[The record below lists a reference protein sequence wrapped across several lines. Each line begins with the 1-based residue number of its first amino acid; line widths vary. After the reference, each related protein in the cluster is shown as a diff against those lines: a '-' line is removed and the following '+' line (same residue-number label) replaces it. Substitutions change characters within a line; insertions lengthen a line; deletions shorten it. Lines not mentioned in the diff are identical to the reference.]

1 MSKVPRDQI
10 DDQRVKKKR
19 ISDDKFAYRTV
30 IIATVFGIIF
40 YAISLLFNIEILKFY
55 VNGNEI
61 FSIIDFLIKVAAP
74 LLFFLFMM
82 ISIGNFKELTG
93 KPLDWKEL
101 ILLFILS
108 VGQTLL
114 DILVF
119 SFTFIGLIIILAY
132 FYLVQEI

>member
-1 MSKVPRDQI
+1 MSKIPRDQI

-30 IIATVFGIIF
+30 IITAVFGIIF
-40 YAISLLFNIEILKFY
+40 YVISLLFNFEIIKFY
-55 VNGNEI
+55 VNGNTI
-61 FSIIDFLIKVAAP
+61 FSIIDFLIKVAAT

-101 ILLFILS
+101 LLLFILS
-108 VGQTLL
+108 IGQTLL
-114 DILVF
+114 DLWVF
-119 SFTFIGLIIILAY
+119 SLTFVGLIILLAY
-132 FYLVQEI
+132 LYLVQEI